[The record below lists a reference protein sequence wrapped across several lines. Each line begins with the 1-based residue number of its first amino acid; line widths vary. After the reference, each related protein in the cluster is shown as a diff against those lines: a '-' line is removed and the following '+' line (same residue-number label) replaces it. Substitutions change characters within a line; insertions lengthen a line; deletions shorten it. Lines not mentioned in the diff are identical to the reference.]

1 MLSWV
6 YTPDKVPREEVRFAQ
21 DQEYWELQIQLEDL
35 SQPCPKEW
43 FYIRVLGELKDPPVV
58 AGSYLFKARYTVP
71 RYGQS

>member
-21 DQEYWELQIQLEDL
+21 DQEYWELQIQLEDW
-35 SQPCPKEW
+35 SQICPRSWYHMPEPGM
-43 FYIRVLGELKDPPVV
+43 RGLPPVV